1 MDALKQV
8 NSREEA
14 AIGLVSVSLKRKA
27 ENADLQN
34 SIESKG
40 ETPDRGLEQ
49 VGRNDLSHIVSEGS
63 AKKNV

>member
-14 AIGLVSVSLKRKA
+14 ATGLVSGSLKRKA

-34 SIESKG
+34 SIESKW